1 MDALQV
7 GDPYDEN
14 TDYGAIINQK
24 QLDSIDDKVQEAVKW
39 SRFSVRWS

>member
-7 GDPYDEN
+7 GDAYDEN

-24 QLDSIDDKVQEAVKW
+24 QLDSIDDKVQAVKMEQIW
-39 SRFSVRWS
+39 C